1 MENSI
6 FDLEKIKKIFGSR
19 NLIILIFFVFGLIFT
34 ISTIFLNQNDL
45 LKEKSGILGYYLI
58 FILYQLFGSG
68 SIFIGPIYL
77 VTSIKSYLRQD
88 LKYIQNAF
96 LGSILFLFSFSYL
109 LAFFEIQNSGFV
121 GAQLF
126 FLGNLLIGNISSLIL
141 AFIIFL
147 FSILKIFSLD
157 ILTIKS
163 FFYSL
168 KEKKINFKFSYF
180 LGILFLLLNYK
191 NLLQIFKK
199 KEKDSSE
206 NSKENQNM
214 DFIKKIVL
222 LSEKKPPWIQK
233 VQFEEKKQISNDLN
247 EEKESITISEQI
259 LENNDSKKSFEEE
272 NQNEFT
278 YEISKK
284 NSEIQEENQ
293 IEKIEDIKYNS
304 NLEKIK
310 IHYDSNL
317 NRFVFYHN
325 EDLLKK
331 KIQFNELEQ
340 NVFLEDFELE
350 SDLRHLVRYNN
361 KDLSID
367 NQIQKTE
374 TVESIEIFKEDQNLI
389 QEQEIKNNFDKDF
402 LEKEKEELNESI
414 ENNENFK
421 KNTIN
426 FLNDFQE
433 SENKDF
439 EISNQN
445 TIENSKNKI
454 ENYSSLY
461 NLNPEYYLKK
471 LRELQEEIISSER
484 IPSYRLRLENVRSG
498 ENSFISGITIQQEI
512 QENWQRL
519 EKVLNDFNI
528 KAQVVG
534 ATRGPMIT
542 MFEIRLEPGVRVNRI
557 LGLQDEIRMNLAA
570 VSIRIVAPIPGKTT
584 IGIEVPNK
592 TREFISLGDLIQK
605 DSEFFTKKRDINIP
619 LGKDVA
625 GITRYIDLTKLPH
638 LLIAGATGSGKSVF
652 LNSIIA
658 SLLYQYSPE
667 KIRFLMIDPKMV
679 ELKLYEGIPHLLY
692 PVIIDTKL
700 AEKALHWAVNEME
713 NRYKLFSLTKCRD
726 IRSYNEKIHNK
737 QIEGSPIPYI
747 VIFIDELADLMMI
760 APKEVEESIIR
771 LTQKARAV
779 GIHLVLATQRPSVDV
794 ITALIKANC
803 PARVSFQVAQKV
815 DSRIILDTNGAE
827 TLLGKG
833 DMLYKSPS
841 STLPIRIQSPNI
853 TEEEI
858 GNIVQETQKYGFFG
872 YIELPEEKEV
882 EIDFGFSEI
891 DEELIEKAWKIILET
906 GKTSTSYIQRRLR
919 IGYNR
924 AANIMEKLEEMGY
937 LSPATNNKPRE
948 ILRRE

>member
-1 MENSI
+1 MEKNVFNS
-6 FDLEKIKKIFGSR
+6 EKIKKILGNK
-19 NLIILIFFVFGLIFT
+19 NLIILIFFIFGLVFT
-34 ISTIFLNQNDL
+34 ISSIFFNQNDI
-45 LKEKSGILGYYLI
+45 LKEKSGILGYYLL
-58 FILYQLFGSG
+58 FILYQLFGIS

-77 VTSIKSYLRQD
+77 FTSIKSYLRQD
-88 LKYIQNAF
+88 LKYIQNSF
-96 LGSILFLFSFSYL
+96 IGSILFLFSFSYL
-109 LAFFEIQNSGFV
+109 LSFFQVQNSGFV
-121 GAQLF
+121 GTQLF
-126 FLGNLLIGNISSLIL
+126 LLGNLLIGNISSFIL

-157 ILTIKS
+157 IFTIRT

-168 KEKKINFKFSYF
+168 KEKKINFKFSFF
-180 LGILFLLLNYK
+180 LGVLFLLLNYK
-191 NLLQIFKK
+191 NLLEIFKK
-199 KEKDSSE
+199 KHKEPSE
-206 NSKENQNM
+206 DNKENQNM

-222 LSEKKPPWIQK
+222 FSEKKPPWIQK
-233 VQFEEKKQISNDLN
+233 VEIDEKQIQNQSEESALQVSEDKIENNHSEYTIESESKNDFEHNTRKDPEENIKNDINDINDINDL
-247 EEKESITISEQI
+247 KIHS
-259 LENNDSKKSFEEE
+259 
-272 NQNEFT
+272 
-278 YEISKK
+278 
-284 NSEIQEENQ
+284 NS
-293 IEKIEDIKYNS
+293 
-304 NLEKIK
+304 EKIK
-310 IHYDSNL
+310 IYYDSNL

-331 KIQFNELEQ
+331 KLQLKEVNHSLLLDEFDLEP
-340 NVFLEDFELE
+340 
-350 SDLRHLVRYNN
+350 DLKHLY
-361 KDLSID
+361 KSS
-367 NQIQKTE
+367 E
-374 TVESIEIFKEDQNLI
+374 
-389 QEQEIKNNFDKDF
+389 KNF
-402 LEKEKEELNESI
+402 
-414 ENNENFK
+414 
-421 KNTIN
+421 
-426 FLNDFQE
+426 FLNDQNQTTEIVESNIPFPQTNQIPKEEENSTQE
-433 SENKDF
+433 KEIKIEFNQALMEKDSISDLNNSQNLNNFEEKESIDF
-439 EISNQN
+439 EISNHN
-445 TIENSKNKI
+445 LIENNKNKK
-454 ENYSSLY
+454 ENNFSLY

-471 LRELQEEIISSER
+471 LKELQQEIISSER
-484 IPSYRLRLENVRSG
+484 VPSYKLKLENVKSS

-557 LGLQDEIRMNLAA
+557 LSLQDEIRMNLAA

-592 TREFISLGDLIQK
+592 TREFISLGDFIQK
-605 DSEFFTKKRDINIP
+605 DLDFFTKKRDINIP
-619 LGKDVA
+619 LGKDVS

-713 NRYKLFSLTKCRD
+713 NRYKLFSLTKSRD

-737 QIEGSPIPYI
+737 QIDGSPIPYI

-858 GNIVQETQKYGFFG
+858 ENIVQETQKYGFFG